1 MKKTLM
7 ILGFL
12 AMSAT
17 IASASGNK
25 IDGYFDRAL
34 YYSFTLTP
42 SIRSADN
49 SGTLGNAFNLV
60 NGGVSFGN
68 DTNPFTATNTTLISF
83 TMNMS
88 DEPKDQVLFNT
99 GGNGNLSVCYTKEG
113 NIKINRAGQ
122 ESVITSSTIYNAG
135 VNISLSLLCQNGTYT
150 LYMDGV
156 QALTI
161 TPGDKLENPFANNL
175 WIGSENTSGG
185 VPLLGSSSI
194 TDFQVNSI
202 TKMESTLGVALTGE
216 DLAKSIMNTGSLVA
230 AYSIPEPSTAT
241 LGLLGLG
248 ALLLRRRRTV

>member
-1 MKKTLM
+1 M

-42 SIRSADN
+42 SIRAADN

-88 DEPKDQVLFNT
+88 TSSQDQVLFNT
-99 GGNGNLSVCYTKEG
+99 GGNGNLSICYTRDG
-113 NIKINRAGQ
+113 NIKINKAGQ
-122 ESVITSSTIYNAG
+122 ISFITSDSTYNSG
-135 VNISLSLLCQNGTYT
+135 VDISLSLLCQNGTYT

-156 QALTI
+156 QTLTI
-161 TPGDKLENPFANNL
+161 TPGGELQDPFANNL
-175 WIGSENTSGG
+175 WIGSENSSGG
-185 VPLLGSSSI
+185 VPLLGNSSI

-202 TKMESTLGVALTGE
+202 TKMESTSGVALTGE

-248 ALLLRRRRTV
+248 GLFLRRRRTV